1 MNSIRYWVAAVSR
14 EHTMRGVAG
23 SFMQVCHG
31 KQAPLKRMK
40 KGDYLLVYSS
50 KITMEGNEKCQAFTA
65 IGKVMDDD
73 VYQFQMT
80 ENFKPFRR
88 NIDFMQC
95 QESSIIPLINDLEFI
110 PNKKSWGYPFRFGF
124 LEINEKDFNLI
135 SSKMFQNE
143 TLFAN
148 SIKPINTNE
157 QINRQ
162 HI

>member
-1 MNSIRYWVAAVSR
+1 MITTKYWVAAVSK

-31 KQAPLKRMK
+31 KQTPLKRMK
-40 KGDYLLVYSS
+40 KGDYLIVYSS

-65 IGKVMDDD
+65 IGRVKDDD

-88 NIDFMQC
+88 NIDFLDC
-95 QESSIIPLINDLEFI
+95 HESSIVPLINDLEFI

-135 SSKMFQNE
+135 SSKMKQC
-143 TLFAN
+143 
-148 SIKPINTNE
+148 S
-157 QINRQ
+157 QIQLNL
-162 HI
+162 

>member
-1 MNSIRYWVAAVSR
+1 MSSIRYWVAAVSK

-88 NIDFMQC
+88 NIDFMPS

-110 PNKKSWGYPFRFGF
+110 VNKKSWGYPFRFGF
-124 LEINEKDFNLI
+124 LEIKEKDFNLI
-135 SSKMFQNE
+135 ASKMFQKQDNVRE
-143 TLFAN
+143 F
-148 SIKPINTNE
+148 
-157 QINRQ
+157 
-162 HI
+162 H

>member
-1 MNSIRYWVAAVSR
+1 MTFPKFWVAAVSK

-40 KGDYLLVYSS
+40 KGDYLIIYSS

-65 IGKVMDDD
+65 IGRVKDDD

-88 NIDFMQC
+88 NIDFLEC
-95 QESSIIPLINDLEFI
+95 QESSIIPLIDDLEFI

-135 SSKMFQNE
+135 TSKMLQNE
-143 TLFAN
+143 TKLTN
-148 SIKPINTNE
+148 SNKLINTNE
-157 QINRQ
+157 
-162 HI
+162 